1 MRTFRHLMTVG
12 MGAAI
17 ALSTV
22 KPSTSQEI
30 LSPAQPQ
37 DPSAP
42 QSEVQPEA
50 AKKRNPAASPTNR
63 SAEPAIAQSPE
74 EEAPQDLSP
83 LAPDPETPGSTPP
96 EQAPPTP
103 ADDAPVPDTPTPVVP
118 EGTTDITPS
127 PDQPQTPPPAMQPS
141 SAQPSP
147 NYPEALEAN
156 PNPLQF
162 PTEAEEVRI
171 VGTQPITLEEAL
183 ELSRR
188 NNRPLQAARLELERS
203 RAIVEEAKAAEKPA
217 VNFQAGLTN
226 QESASPNRGF
236 DASGGAQTSLSSAV
250 ELSYDVYTSGRR
262 SATIRASE
270 RQLRR
275 QELEIE
281 RVEEQ
286 LRFDVTDAYYDLQEA
301 DEQVRIAES
310 AVRNA
315 ERTLDDARLLE
326 RAGVRTRF
334 DVLQAQVQLANEQQN
349 LTQARSRQRIS
360 RRTLAQILS
369 LPQQVNIAAQDP
381 VQIAGLWE
389 ISLEE
394 SIVQAYKN
402 RAELEQ
408 RLVDREVSDAQR
420 EAALAGVRPQVSV
433 FARYNVLDIFDDGAG
448 IDDGYALGAQLNWSL
463 YDGGASRA
471 RARQQEIGKEIAELD
486 FADQRN
492 QVRLQVEQ
500 SYFDLQSNF
509 ENIQTASVALEQAR
523 ESLRL
528 ARLRFQAGVG
538 TQTEVIDAETELTR
552 AEGNRV
558 QAILGYNRALA
569 ALQRSI
575 SNLPPEISQVGP
587 GLGSPSGSLR

>member
-17 ALSTV
+17 ALGTV
-22 KPSTSQEI
+22 EPSTSQEI
-30 LSPAQPQ
+30 LPPAQHQ

-42 QSEVQPEA
+42 RSEVQPEA
-50 AKKRNPAASPTNR
+50 AKKPTPAARLTNR
-63 SAEPAIAQSPE
+63 SAKPAIAQTAEPE
-74 EEAPQDLSP
+74 NSQDLPP
-83 LAPDPETPGSTPP
+83 LAPNPETPGSTPP
-96 EQAPPTP
+96 AQTPPTP
-103 ADDAPVPDTPTPVVP
+103 ADDAPVPSTPPPAVP
-118 EGTTDITPS
+118 EGTTDSMP
-127 PDQPQTPPPAMQPS
+127 PEQPQTPPPA
-141 SAQPSP
+141 AQPSTDQSEP
-147 NYPEALEAN
+147 SYPEALEAN

-162 PTEAEEVRI
+162 PTEADEVRI
-171 VGTQPITLEEAL
+171 VGTQPISLEEAL

-203 RAIVEEAKAAEKPA
+203 RAVVEEAKAAEKPN
-217 VNFQAGLTN
+217 VNLQAGLTN

-236 DASGGAQTSLSSAV
+236 DASGGAQTSLSSGV

-275 QELEIE
+275 QELEVE
-281 RVEEQ
+281 RIEEQ

-408 RLVDREVSDAQR
+408 RLVDREVNDAQR
-420 EAALAGVRPQVSV
+420 EAALAAVRPQVSV

-448 IDDGYALGAQLNWSL
+448 IDDGYALGAQLNWNL

-569 ALQRSI
+569 SLQRSI
-575 SNLPPEISQVGP
+575 SNLPPEISQVGLGAETP
-587 GLGSPSGSLR
+587 GSSLR

>member
-22 KPSTSQEI
+22 KPGASQEI
-30 LSPAQPQ
+30 LPPVQPQ
-37 DPSAP
+37 NPSP
-42 QSEVQPEA
+42 SQSEVQPEA
-50 AKKRNPAASPTNR
+50 AQTSTPAASSTKR
-63 SAEPAIAQSPE
+63 SAQPAIAQTAEPE
-74 EEAPQDLSP
+74 NSQDLPP
-83 LAPDPETPGSTPP
+83 LAPNPETPGSTPP
-96 EQAPPTP
+96 AQTPPTP
-103 ADDAPVPDTPTPVVP
+103 ADDAPVPTTPTPAVP
-118 EGTTDITPS
+118 EGTTDSTP
-127 PDQPQTPPPAMQPS
+127 PEQPQTPPPA
-141 SAQPSP
+141 AQPSAP
-147 NYPEALEAN
+147 PADPSYPEALEAN

-162 PTEAEEVRI
+162 PTEADEVRI

-203 RAIVEEAKAAEKPA
+203 RAVVEEAKAAEKPT
-217 VNFQAGLTN
+217 VNLQAGLTN

-236 DASGGAQTSLSSAV
+236 DASGGAQTSLSSGV

-262 SATIRASE
+262 AATIRASE

-275 QELEIE
+275 QELEVE
-281 RVEEQ
+281 RIEEQ

-420 EAALAGVRPQVSV
+420 EAALAAVRPQVSV

-552 AEGNRV
+552 AEGNRI

-569 ALQRSI
+569 SLQRSI
-575 SNLPPEISQVGP
+575 SNLPPEISQVNLGAGTP
-587 GLGSPSGSLR
+587 GSSLR